1 MRCLPAIAVALLIVC
16 PTVTG
21 QAAAEPLPAPP
32 GWPALPEL
40 PPLPQFPGLLPPPP
54 DGGSLLPGVQNLI
67 DQVIPP
73 PPIGQAPE
81 PGPPVWEATSLSPP
95 LVALRDASLP
105 GNVGD
110 PIFDAWPFDLAGY
123 AAGQVIES
131 RDVTATTAPLMLLPI
146 QRAQLLKYRTTD
158 AHGAPS
164 FATATLV
171 VPAAAWPGPGPRP
184 VVVNN
189 LPIDALGRSCTPGYT
204 LSHGLNPDTSAT
216 DFIPPTTYVAALRGY
231 AVLIPDHEGPWM
243 AYAEPV
249 VAGHA
254 VLDSIRAVRGLLP
267 DEFGASKFGMT
278 GYSGGAIATHGAVKL
293 IDGYAPELADV
304 IVGAAL
310 GGVPADYE
318 ILSRSMNGN
327 LASAV
332 FMAAVFGIGRER
344 PEILA
349 RMNNLAQWVVTSPAK
364 NFCGSTYGLIGVLML
379 PIDIAANIPN
389 PLHSEVADDIYRVTK
404 MADLKSGTPLYI
416 YNGEQEFWIPA
427 EGARNLYLEQ
437 CRLGVPSVYR
447 SVLGEHVIAAAL
459 GYPEAML
466 WLDQR
471 LQGVPAPNEC

>member
-1 MRCLPAIAVALLIVC
+1 MRCLPAIAVALLILC

-21 QAAAEPLPAPP
+21 QAAAEPSPVPPDLPTLPTLP
-32 GWPALPEL
+32 GP
-40 PPLPQFPGLLPPPP
+40 FPPP
-54 DGGSLLPGVQNLI
+54 DGGSLLHDVQSLI

-73 PPIGQAPE
+73 PPIAPAADE
-81 PGPPVWEATSLSPP
+81 PAPPLWEANTMPPP
-95 LVALRDASLP
+95 LVALRDAALP
-105 GNVGD
+105 DNIGD
-110 PIFDAWPFDLAGY
+110 PLFDAWPANLAEL
-123 AAGQVIES
+123 AEGQVIEV

-164 FATATLV
+164 YATATLV
-171 VPAAAWPGPGPRP
+171 VPAAAWPGGGPRP

-189 LPIDALGRSCTPGYT
+189 LPIDALGRGCTPGYT
-204 LSHGLNPDTSAT
+204 LAHGFNRDTSAT
-216 DFIPPTTYVAALRGY
+216 DFIPPTTYAAALRGY

-254 VLDSIRAVRGLLP
+254 ILDSIRAVRGLLP
-267 DEFGASKFGMT
+267 AEFGASKFGMA

-293 IDGYAPELADV
+293 IDGYAPELAGV

-318 ILSRSMNGN
+318 ILARSMNGN

-349 RMNNLAQWVVTSPAK
+349 RMNNLAQWVATSPMK
-364 NFCGSTYGLIGVLML
+364 DLCGSTFGLVGVLML
-379 PIDIAANIPN
+379 PIDIAANIPD
-389 PLHSEVADDIYRVTK
+389 PLHSEVASDIFRVTK
-404 MADLKSGTPLYI
+404 MAGLKSATPLYI

-427 EGARNLYLEQ
+427 EGARNLFLEQ
-437 CRLGVPSVYR
+437 CGLGVPAIYR
-447 SVLGEHVIAAAL
+447 SVLGEHIIAAGL

-471 LQGVPAPNEC
+471 LQGVPAPDEC